1 MLLNMKKILYCL
13 LILFLSVGSV
23 FAEDLRFLQVTD
35 VHLTPENREEF
46 HNLIEEFNAMEDK
59 YADFVVFSG
68 DNIDSPR
75 EEDLQAF
82 LDEVKRLKFKAYV
95 VIGNHDVFV
104 SDGLDKKL
112 YMKKVR
118 RELGFYHSA
127 KPHYVFRKKDVVFI
141 IVDGAKEVI
150 PGPNGY
156 FRDSELHWLEKKLQ
170 KYSAKKIVIIQH
182 FPLLDYR
189 VKGHITYKR
198 EKYLQ
203 LLENYP
209 NVMSI
214 VSGHFHENREERI
227 GSTYHIATEN
237 FVGKGY
243 YKIIEVSPENN
254 MVYTFLARTGE

>member
-189 VKGHITYKR
+189 VKRAY
-198 EKYLQ
+198 YLQ
-203 LLENYP
+203 T
-209 NVMSI
+209 
-214 VSGHFHENREERI
+214 R
-227 GSTYHIATEN
+227 
-237 FVGKGY
+237 
-243 YKIIEVSPENN
+243 KIFTTS
-254 MVYTFLARTGE
+254 

>member
-75 EEDLQAF
+75 VEDLQAF

-150 PGPNGY
+150 PGSNGY

-203 LLENYP
+203 LLENYS

-227 GSTYHIATEN
+227 GNTYHIATEN

>member
-1 MLLNMKKILYCL
+1 MLLNMKKILHCL

-35 VHLTPENREEF
+35 VHLTPENREAF

-104 SDGLDKKL
+104 SDGFDKKL

-227 GSTYHIATEN
+227 GNTYHIATEN